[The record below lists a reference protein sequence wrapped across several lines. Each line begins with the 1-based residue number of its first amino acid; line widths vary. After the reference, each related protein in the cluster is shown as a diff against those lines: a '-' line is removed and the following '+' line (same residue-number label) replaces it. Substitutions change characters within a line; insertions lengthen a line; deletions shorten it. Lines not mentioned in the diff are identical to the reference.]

1 MCVKT
6 VINTLLKKLIA
17 TIFPKNDA
25 VPLWFNCNMSLCNTV
40 TSQFHHRRIS
50 SILQVIVTTQFHH
63 RRISSIL
70 QVIVTCQFHHR
81 RISSILYKSQW
92 HFNSIT
98 VESRQ
103 FFTSH
108 HDMSIPSQ
116 FFTSHS
122 DMSIPSPSNLVNSLQ
137 VTVTC
142 QFHHRRISS
151 ILYNSQWHVNSITV
165 KSHQFFTSHSA
176 VNSRSICS
184 CDQHLRQRNYT
195 VTLRFR
201 IQEREMSHYDSEY
214 RNVKCGGR
222 IMRLQQITSWQA
234 LPMQATSRRF
244 LTRQHLQWLWPCP
257 IMLNSSVTRLARLHG
272 IRLHSHTIDK
282 Y

>member
-6 VINTLLKKLIA
+6 VINTLLKKIIA

-63 RRISSIL
+63 RRISSILQVIVTCQFHHRWISSIL

-176 VNSRSICS
+176 VSWRSICS

-201 IQEREMSHYDSEY
+201 IQEREMWRSY
-214 RNVKCGGR
+214 N
-222 IMRLQQITSWQA
+222 
-234 LPMQATSRRF
+234 ATATNHQ
-244 LTRQHLQWLWPCP
+244 LTGPAHAGN
-257 IMLNSSVTRLARLHG
+257 IKK
-272 IRLHSHTIDK
+272 IFD
-282 Y
+282 

>member
-81 RISSILYKSQW
+81 RISSILYKSPWHVNSISILYKSQW
-92 HFNSIT
+92 HVNSIT
-98 VESRQ
+98 VESR
-103 FFTSH
+103 
-108 HDMSIPSQ
+108 Q

-137 VTVTC
+137 FTVTC
-142 QFHHRRISS
+142 QFHHRQISS
-151 ILYNSQWHVNSITV
+151 ILY
-165 KSHQFFTSHSA
+165 KS
-176 VNSRSICS
+176 
-184 CDQHLRQRNYT
+184 
-195 VTLRFR
+195 
-201 IQEREMSHYDSEY
+201 
-214 RNVKCGGR
+214 
-222 IMRLQQITSWQA
+222 
-234 LPMQATSRRF
+234 
-244 LTRQHLQWLWPCP
+244 
-257 IMLNSSVTRLARLHG
+257 
-272 IRLHSHTIDK
+272 
-282 Y
+282 

>member
-70 QVIVTCQFHHR
+70 YKSPWHVNS
-81 RISSILYKSQW
+81 ISVLYK
-92 HFNSIT
+92 
-98 VESRQ
+98 
-103 FFTSH
+103 
-108 HDMSIPSQ
+108 
-116 FFTSHS
+116 
-122 DMSIPSPSNLVNSLQ
+122 
-137 VTVTC
+137 
-142 QFHHRRISS
+142 
-151 ILYNSQWHVNSITV
+151 SQWHVNSITV

-176 VNSRSICS
+176 INSRSICS

-201 IQEREMSHYDSEY
+201 IQEREMWRSY
-214 RNVKCGGR
+214 N
-222 IMRLQQITSWQA
+222 
-234 LPMQATSRRF
+234 ATATNHQ
-244 LTRQHLQWLWPCP
+244 LTGPAHAGN
-257 IMLNSSVTRLARLHG
+257 IKK
-272 IRLHSHTIDK
+272 IFD
-282 Y
+282 

>member
-81 RISSILYKSQW
+81 RISSILYKSPW
-92 HFNSIT
+92 HVNSI
-98 VESRQ
+98 
-103 FFTSH
+103 
-108 HDMSIPSQ
+108 
-116 FFTSHS
+116 
-122 DMSIPSPSNLVNSLQ
+122 
-137 VTVTC
+137 
-142 QFHHRRISS
+142 S
-151 ILYNSQWHVNSITV
+151 ILYKSQWHVNSITV
-165 KSHQFFTSHSA
+165 KSHQLFTSHSA

-201 IQEREMSHYDSEY
+201 IQEREMWRSY
-214 RNVKCGGR
+214 NAPAT
-222 IMRLQQITSWQA
+222 ITSWQA